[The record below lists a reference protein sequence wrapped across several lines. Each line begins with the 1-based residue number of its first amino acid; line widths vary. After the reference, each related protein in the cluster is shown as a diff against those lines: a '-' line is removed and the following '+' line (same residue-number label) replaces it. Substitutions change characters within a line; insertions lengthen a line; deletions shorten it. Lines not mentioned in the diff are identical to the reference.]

1 MISPVSLQG
10 QPTDAPPGPPET
22 RGSLARLTTL
32 AVLARSPHCPA
43 T

>member
-22 RGSLARLTTL
+22 RGSLARLRFL
-32 AVLARSPHCPA
+32 LARHTAPPLL
-43 T
+43 